1 MEVSKKPVVIHE
13 DFQVSV
19 DNLQPLSSIKQKS
32 KFLRFLNL
40 AEEMAHM
47 SDFNKMKLGA
57 TIILKGKVISK
68 AFNTYKGHP
77 IQKFYNQNR
86 NDHFKE
92 STQHALHAELSA
104 LNKVKNLDLR
114 GAEIY
119 IYHMN
124 NQGNPKMGR
133 PCAGCMDAI
142 KQRGISK
149 IHYTT
154 PDGIATEE
162 ISQDKIIVV
171 KKSKKVI

>member
-19 DNLQPLSSIKQKS
+19 DNLQPLASIKQKS
-32 KFLRFLNL
+32 KFLRFLTL

-104 LNKVKNLDLR
+104 LNKVKNLDFVELKF
-114 GAEIY
+114 IF
-119 IYHMN
+119 
-124 NQGNPKMGR
+124 
-133 PCAGCMDAI
+133 
-142 KQRGISK
+142 
-149 IHYTT
+149 
-154 PDGIATEE
+154 
-162 ISQDKIIVV
+162 II
-171 KKSKKVI
+171 